1 VSVMRFLNAVVAGGS
16 IAGLFAARVL
26 AQHFE
31 RVVVIDK
38 DTLAR
43 GSMPRKGVPQG
54 RHVHVLL
61 ARGLVA
67 LERLFPNL
75 TKELIDSGAIVIEGG
90 RELAWNH
97 LGKWRV
103 SDDRDLVM
111 LSMSRLLLES
121 VVAHRIRL
129 MPNVELLERTRVV
142 GFRSDNSQRVTGVR
156 VASAE
161 QAFDTTGRAAA
172 LVVDATGR
180 GSASPRWLEELG
192 FKAPKADHIPARI
205 TYATCT
211 FSRSESWPPWRGL
224 VIGGAPSRRGA
235 VVLPIERDLW
245 LVSLA
250 GYFDE
255 QMPSNHLE
263 FLEFA
268 RSLATPELYEALRPQ
283 EPMSDVAPHAF
294 PGSQRR
300 RYERLKNLPSGLI
313 VLGDALCSFNPV
325 YGQGMTVS
333 ALEAE
338 ALDDALCV
346 AKAEVEIGPHFA
358 RRWFAST
365 KAVVDAAWD
374 GVSIE
379 DFRHPEL
386 RSERPLGLRVAQWYV
401 GRLHR
406 ATYRDPRVTNQFY
419 RVLSFMDSPSSL
431 FSPRVAR
438 RVLLGRAVS
447 PQTGTG

>member
-1 VSVMRFLNAVVAGGS
+1 
-16 IAGLFAARVL
+16 
-26 AQHFE
+26 
-31 RVVVIDK
+31 
-38 DTLAR
+38 
-43 GSMPRKGVPQG
+43 
-54 RHVHVLL
+54 
-61 ARGLVA
+61 
-67 LERLFPNL
+67 
-75 TKELIDSGAIVIEGG
+75 
-90 RELAWNH
+90 
-97 LGKWRV
+97 
-103 SDDRDLVM
+103 M

-161 QAFDTTGRAAA
+161 QAFDTIGRAAD

-300 RYERLKNLPSGLI
+300 RYERLKNLPSELI

-386 RSERPLGLRVAQWYV
+386 RSERPLGLRVRTMVCRPPAPSHISRPTRDQSV
-401 GRLHR
+401 LPR
-406 ATYRDPRVTNQFY
+406 A
-419 RVLSFMDSPSSL
+419 RVLWTRRRLCSRLASRVVCCSVALSVLKPARGESAEKRGLSPDERAPIVPSPS
-431 FSPRVAR
+431 RVDR
-438 RVLLGRAVS
+438 DAVGLVA
-447 PQTGTG
+447 PE